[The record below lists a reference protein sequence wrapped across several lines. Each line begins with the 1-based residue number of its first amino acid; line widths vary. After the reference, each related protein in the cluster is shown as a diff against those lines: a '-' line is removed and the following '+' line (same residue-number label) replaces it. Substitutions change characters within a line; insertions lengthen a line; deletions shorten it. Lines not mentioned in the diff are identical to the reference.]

1 MCQNEQLGCL
11 VDPATGLTVRYFDQQ
26 KENQIKSFFLIL
38 NIVRGR
44 CSAWCIFSR
53 RWTQR
58 WLYHK
63 YRLTVLNYL
72 YTYNSKSVS
81 RWANQLQEN
90 SCLFWVLQDSERAI
104 FHICSSKYLTYSTW
118 YANPRFR
125 DTFQF

>member
-26 KENQIKSFFLIL
+26 KENQIKSFFYFKHSPGIP
-38 NIVRGR
+38 
-44 CSAWCIFSR
+44 SAWCIFSR
-53 RWTQR
+53 GWNYR
-58 WLYHK
+58 WLDRK

-72 YTYNSKSVS
+72 YTHNSKSVS